1 MCLDGWYDGPVPIY
15 TYECDRCGS
24 RKEEW
29 QDVGAKEPE
38 CPAGAQ
44 CDGDMVRVIDFR
56 GWING
61 NCATKNG

>member
-1 MCLDGWYDGPVPIY
+1 MPIY

-29 QDVGAKEPE
+29 QDVGANEPE